1 MSRVVRAVAGGIRDA
16 FRWREHVMICR
27 ARTAELGVLALA
39 IAAAA
44 GVMGAG
50 CSRRLPL
57 LIGAKENRRLRP
69 CGHAGGSW
77 FLPVLPF

>member
-16 FRWREHVMICR
+16 FRWREHVMTR
-27 ARTAELGVLALA
+27 KVRTAELGLLALA
-39 IAAAA
+39 A
-44 GVMGAG
+44 GVTGTG